1 MGLDD
6 APQISGHSWFQK
18 ARFCLTFFAPMATS
32 FFLAPI
38 RDLYVLKFGADP
50 TLIFSLYTAVL
61 FWTPVSDLVIGYMQV
76 YLAWY

>member
-1 MGLDD
+1 
-6 APQISGHSWFQK
+6 
-18 ARFCLTFFAPMATS
+18 MATS